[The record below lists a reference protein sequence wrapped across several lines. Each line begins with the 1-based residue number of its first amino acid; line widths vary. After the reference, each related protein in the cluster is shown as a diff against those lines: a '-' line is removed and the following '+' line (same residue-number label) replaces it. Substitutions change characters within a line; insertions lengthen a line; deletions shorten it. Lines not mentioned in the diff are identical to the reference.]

1 MDCIRQPVTT
11 NSVAELRRSSKAL
24 PKAKLLPKNGHGH
37 CLVICCPSDP
47 LQLSESWQNH
57 YIWEVCSA
65 NEWDAL
71 NTTMSAAGIGQQ
83 KGSDFSQ
90 QCPIP
95 CRTTSASK
103 VERIGL
109 WSFASSV
116 IFIWP
121 LDNQLLFLQ
130 ASWPRFAGKTLPQAA
145 GGRKCLQEFVEQTYS
160 SLAKKCV
167 DCKGYYVD

>member
-1 MDCIRQPVTT
+1 MTT
-11 NSVAELRRSSKAL
+11 SN
-24 PKAKLLPKNGHGH
+24 N
-37 CLVICCPSDP
+37 
-47 LQLSESWQNH
+47 QLSGWTEKRLEALSWKKMSWPLFGGLLLARSTTDFWILAKSLH
-57 YIWEVCSA
+57 LRSMLSKSTRS
-65 NEWDAL
+65 L
-71 NTTMSAAGIGQQ
+71 NTAVAAAGIGQQ
-83 KGSDFSQ
+83 EGSDFSQ